1 MEEDRGD
8 KPKRDWSDQIH
19 PPLFH
24 MISNGSSSDCASSQP
39 SGCTTPTTTPTP
51 TPTTPTP
58 TPTTPK
64 PKVEYICRWESCG
77 EETDTS
83 ADLADHVTIE
93 HAQKQIKKG
102 GKKFVCLWDGC
113 KVYNTPSMS
122 ATWLPK
128 HVLTHCGDKPFRCVF
143 GGCNQS
149 YRTEKGLMRH
159 CQSHLNADKQN
170 PQQKTP
176 KSKEESPGKALKK
189 KRLRIRRRLSMGK
202 VSGVKTDDFFDTRMV
217 DVIHHRLVE
226 LNKKTKI
233 DTEGSGRSIIFKS
246 SVRGRRTNEDGETM
260 ALLSWSPGDV
270 IPDSWV
276 RVSEL
281 GDHEQCSIPV
291 SSLPLD
297 SVRNLGPGLL
307 APRRRRKQR
316 RK

>member
-1 MEEDRGD
+1 MDDDQGD
-8 KPKRDWSDQIH
+8 KPKREWQDSIR
-19 PPLFH
+19 PPLFT
-24 MISNGSSSDCASSQP
+24 MISSNGSSSDCASSQP
-39 SGCTTPTTTPTP
+39 SGCTTPT
-51 TPTTPTP
+51 TTPTP

-83 ADLADHVTIE
+83 ADLADHVRTE

-122 ATWLPK
+122 ETWLPK

-143 GGCNQS
+143 AGCNQS

-176 KSKEESPGKALKK
+176 KTKEESPGKVLKK
-189 KRLRIRRRLSMGK
+189 KRMKIRRRLSM
-202 VSGVKTDDFFDTRMV
+202 VKTDDFFDTRMV
-217 DVIHHRLVE
+217 DVIHQRLVE
-226 LNKKTKI
+226 LNMKTMI
-233 DTEGSGRSIIFKS
+233 DIKGKGNAVIFKS
-246 SVRGRRTNEDGETM
+246 KVIGRRTDQNGDAM
-260 ALLSWSPGDV
+260 ALLRWSPEDV

-276 RVSEL
+276 KESQL
-281 GDHEQCSIPV
+281 LAHQEQAIPIGT
-291 SSLPLD
+291 LPLEKL
-297 SVRNLGPGLL
+297 SHLGMGLV
-307 APRRRRKQR
+307 APARRRKQR

>member
-1 MEEDRGD
+1 MDEERD
-8 KPKRDWSDQIH
+8 KPSRKEWPDTNH

-24 MISNGSSSDCASSQP
+24 MSTSTGSSSDCASSQP

-51 TPTTPTP
+51 T
-58 TPTTPK
+58 K

-77 EETDTS
+77 EEAETS
-83 ADLADHVTIE
+83 ADLADHVRSE

-143 GGCNQS
+143 AGCNQS

-159 CQSHLNADKQN
+159 CQSHLNAEKQN
-170 PQQKTP
+170 SQQKTP
-176 KSKEESPGKALKK
+176 KSKDESPGKALKK
-189 KRLRIRRRLSMGK
+189 KRMRIRRRLSM
-202 VSGVKTDDFFDTRMV
+202 VKTDDFFDTRMAEAV
-217 DVIHHRLVE
+217 RHRLVE
-226 LNKKTKI
+226 LNMKTKI
-233 DTEGSGRSIIFKS
+233 DTEGSGSSIIFKS
-246 SVRGRRTNEDGETM
+246 SVVCRRTDENGDSM
-260 ALLSWSPGDV
+260 VLLRWSPTDV

-276 RVSEL
+276 KESDQKE
-281 GDHEQCSIPV
+281 HKECSIPM
-291 SSLPLD
+291 SSLSHESLQTIGFGI
-297 SVRNLGPGLL
+297 LT
-307 APRRRRKQR
+307 PRKRRKQR